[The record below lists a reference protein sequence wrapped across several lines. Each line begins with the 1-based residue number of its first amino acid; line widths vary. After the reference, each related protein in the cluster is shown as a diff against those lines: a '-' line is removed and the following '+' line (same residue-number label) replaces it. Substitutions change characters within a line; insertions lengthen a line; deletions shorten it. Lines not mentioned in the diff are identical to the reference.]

1 MAEIKDSGMRREFD
15 TGAVRDICE
24 GKGRCDLLPL
34 DVTGQLMHDPIQ
46 TEIEGFKQT
55 HDVLYL
61 YNALHLFAAKC
72 YKSEAEMLLEVSKH
86 FEEAAKKYPPD
97 NWKKGIP
104 ISSYINSAVRHL
116 LKWRDGW
123 KDERHD
129 RAFVWNLLAAIWT
142 MKYLP
147 EMDDLPRRTY
157 TLEEVVEELGVEL
170 ETEKPKRGKT
180 FLEDFIS
187 SQPTLYKPDEVYEEF
202 CVICRY
208 PHIVDDFVCPGE
220 GCCEECWNR
229 VMPEWTGESG
239 ED

>member
-15 TGAVRDICE
+15 TGAVRDMAE

-61 YNALHLFAAKC
+61 YNALHIFAAKC
-72 YKSEAEMLLEVSKH
+72 YKSEEEMILEVSKH
-86 FEEAAKKYPPD
+86 FEEGAKKYAPD

-104 ISSYINSAVRHL
+104 ISSYINSAIRHL

-123 KDERHD
+123 DDERHD
-129 RAFVWNLLAAIWT
+129 RAFAWNLICAIWT
-142 MKYLP
+142 MKHMP

-170 ETEKPKRGKT
+170 ETEKPKRKT
-180 FLEDFIS
+180 FLEDYLEKHPDAEITS
-187 SQPTLYKPDEVYEEF
+187 TGIVVYCRSRLYGGKECTKLG
-202 CVICRY
+202 CVN
-208 PHIVDDFVCPGE
+208 
-220 GCCEECWNR
+220 CWKTI
-229 VMPEWTGESG
+229 MPECTGESC